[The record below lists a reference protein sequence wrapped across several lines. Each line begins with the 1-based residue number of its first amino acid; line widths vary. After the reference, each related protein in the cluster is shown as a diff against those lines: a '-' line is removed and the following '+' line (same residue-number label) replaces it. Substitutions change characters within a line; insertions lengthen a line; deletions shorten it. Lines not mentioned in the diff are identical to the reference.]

1 MIKIKPL
8 FKDVDEDLKK
18 TSIKSITNS
27 LWNFLDT
34 LKLNNIKKVGYLS
47 NYDYIQSY
55 VVEPIIEMI
64 KHENIWKLILG
75 LNTDSVL
82 FELESAKVLKQNII
96 LFIQENNRFI
106 NMSLSKFTEYKR
118 KRLQIFISIIMNL
131 FNVYMELL
139 NNKFNTRLEDVYKY
153 KSGKLFISDYKLFMM
168 KLDKVNTEEFVI
180 AVSILYLILNKKDI
194 FLHVF
199 LKEQPD
205 SIKKEETSKKH
216 TLPVIKENQEST
228 TKEEKHTL
236 PQTIKL
242 VNSHCTEELSE
253 CKIVYDF
260 IRKTQWIP
268 VRKSHKKFIENLSK
282 DKHTTKESH
291 RKPYKPAFLL
301 YFGSPD
307 EKKKLLLKEHGISEK
322 DFNKV

>member
-1 MIKIKPL
+1 MIQHL
-8 FKDVDEDLKK
+8 FKDVDEELKK
-18 TSIKSITNS
+18 TSIKNIQTS

-34 LKLNNIKKVGYLS
+34 LELSQIKKVGYLS
-47 NYDYIQSY
+47 NYVYIQSY

-96 LFIQENNRFI
+96 L
-106 NMSLSKFTEYKR
+106 SKFPEYKR

-139 NNKFNTRLEDVYKY
+139 NNKFNTRLKDVYIY
-153 KSGKLFISDYKLFMM
+153 KSGKLFIGEYKLFMM
-168 KLDKVNTEEFVI
+168 KLDEVNTEEFVV

-194 FLHVF
+194 FLDVF

>member
-1 MIKIKPL
+1 MIQPL
-8 FKDVDEDLKK
+8 FKDVDEELKK
-18 TSIKSITNS
+18 TSIKNIQTS

-47 NYDYIQSY
+47 NYVYIKSY

-96 LFIQENNRFI
+96 L
-106 NMSLSKFTEYKR
+106 SKFPEYKR
-118 KRLQIFISIIMNL
+118 KRLPIFISIIMNL

-139 NNKFNTRLEDVYKY
+139 NNKFNTRLEDVYIY
-153 KSGKLFISDYKLFMM
+153 KSGKLFISEYKSFMM
-168 KLDKVNTEEFVI
+168 KLDEVNTEEFVV

-194 FLHVF
+194 FLDVF

>member
-1 MIKIKPL
+1 MIQPL
-8 FKDVDEDLKK
+8 FKDVDEELKK
-18 TSIKSITNS
+18 TSIKNIQTS

-47 NYDYIQSY
+47 NYVYIKSY

-82 FELESAKVLKQNII
+82 FELESAKVLKQN
-96 LFIQENNRFI
+96 
-106 NMSLSKFTEYKR
+106 MSLYKFPEYKR

-139 NNKFNTRLEDVYKY
+139 NNKFNTRLEDVYIY
-153 KSGKLFISDYKLFMM
+153 KSGKLFISEYKSFMM
-168 KLDKVNTEEFVI
+168 KLDEVNTEEFVV

-194 FLHVF
+194 FLDVF